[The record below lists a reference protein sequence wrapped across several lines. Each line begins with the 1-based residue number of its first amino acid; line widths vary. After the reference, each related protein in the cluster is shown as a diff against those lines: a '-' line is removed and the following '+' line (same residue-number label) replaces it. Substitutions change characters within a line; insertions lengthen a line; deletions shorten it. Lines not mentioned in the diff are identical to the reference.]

1 MFTIHLYERTSFGY
15 RDAYRDLDSE
25 EYVGEVKLL
34 GGRMVREPRDF
45 DDGGVLRHRVVAPS
59 TLAGRDLTR
68 AINTHFSHSG
78 CRHEWDCCGCA
89 STSATA
95 KRVSKREYVVDIS
108 TSYNY

>member
-1 MFTIHLYERTSFGY
+1 MFIHLYERTSFGY

-25 EYVGEVKLL
+25 VYVGEVKMLA
-34 GGRMVREPRDF
+34 GRMVREPRDF
-45 DDGGVLRHRVVAPS
+45 DDGGVRRHRVVAPS

-68 AINTHFSHSG
+68 AINTYFSHSG

-89 STSATA
+89 SISATA